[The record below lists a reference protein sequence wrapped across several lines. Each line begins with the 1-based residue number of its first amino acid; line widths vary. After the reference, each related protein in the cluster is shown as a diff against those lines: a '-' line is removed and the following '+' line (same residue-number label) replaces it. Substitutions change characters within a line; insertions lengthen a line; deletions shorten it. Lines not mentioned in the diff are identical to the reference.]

1 MRDDGAPRNISQREG
16 ISVKMGNLFWPVLL
30 IIAGG
35 LMLVRTVFNVNL
47 PVGKIILAVALVW
60 GGAILISASATRSSV
75 VFGSRMDLTDNALE
89 YTVMF
94 DSSELDLTH
103 EIIERDHMEIDCVFG
118 KAVVVLP
125 AGRSVHIEATGVL
138 CSLRSPGGRT
148 ITFGE
153 GTYDCGE
160 GQPLT
165 VEANCAFGELVF
177 IEPDLEGGDA
187 GGEQE

>member
-1 MRDDGAPRNISQREG
+1 
-16 ISVKMGNLFWPVLL
+16 MGNLFWPVLL

-35 LMLVRTVFNVNL
+35 LLLVRTVFNINL
-47 PVGKIILAVALVW
+47 PVVKILLAVALVW
-60 GGAILISASATRSSV
+60 GGISLISASATKSPV
-75 VFGSRMDLTDNALE
+75 IFGSRMDLSDTTLE

-94 DSSELDLTH
+94 DSSEIDLSNETITR
-103 EIIERDHMEIDCVFG
+103 EQMEINCVFG

-125 AGRSVHIEATGVL
+125 ANRSVHIEATGAF

-160 GQPLT
+160 GEPLT
-165 VEANCAFGELVF
+165 IKANCVFGELIFV
-177 IEPDLEGGDA
+177 EPETEYGAVGGA
-187 GGEQE
+187 GR

>member
-1 MRDDGAPRNISQREG
+1 
-16 ISVKMGNLFWPVLL
+16 MGNLFWPVLL

-35 LMLVRTVFNVNL
+35 LLLVRTVFNVNL
-47 PVGKIILAVALVW
+47 PVFKILLAVALVW
-60 GGAILISASATRSSV
+60 GGVALISSSATKSPV
-75 VFGSRMDLTDNALE
+75 VFGSRMDLSDSALE

-94 DSSELDLTH
+94 DSSEIDLSDEVITR
-103 EIIERDHMEIDCVFG
+103 ELMEINCVFG

-125 AGRSVHIEATGVL
+125 ANRSVHIEATGAF

-160 GQPLT
+160 GEPLT
-165 VEANCAFGELVF
+165 IKANCVFGELVF
-177 IEPDLEGGDA
+177 VEAEARGTA
-187 GGEQE
+187 GGVGR